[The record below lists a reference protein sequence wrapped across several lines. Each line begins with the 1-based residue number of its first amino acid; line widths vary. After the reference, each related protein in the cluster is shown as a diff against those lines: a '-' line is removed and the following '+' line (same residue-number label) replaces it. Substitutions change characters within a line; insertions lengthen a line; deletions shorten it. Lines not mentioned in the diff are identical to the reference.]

1 MSGYTV
7 KQVAKLSGVSVR
19 ALHHYD
25 ELGLLKP
32 AHVGENGYRYYGRD
46 ELLRLQQIL
55 FHKEL
60 GLSLGE
66 VRQVLDAPGFDRAT
80 ALRAH
85 REKLADDVK
94 RYRRLMQTIDQTLA
108 ALEGARQMDDK
119 DLYMGFAP
127 EKQADYE
134 AWLVDRYGD
143 DAKEKIA
150 QSKAGMKAWSAGDFG
165 GFKQDGEAIEQAF
178 AKALTDGLPA
188 DSAATQALA
197 GRWCA
202 WIEKAWSRRPTREA
216 FVGLGRM
223 YGEHPDFQARYEA
236 MAPGLT
242 EYLAEAMRVF
252 AEREL

>member
-1 MSGYTV
+1 MGGYTV

-19 ALHHYD
+19 TLHHYD
-25 ELGLLKP
+25 DLGLLKP
-32 AHVGENGYRYYGRD
+32 ASVGDNGYRYYGRD

-60 GLSLGE
+60 GLSLE
-66 VRQVLDAPGFDRAT
+66 QVRQVLDAPGFDRAS

-85 REKLADDVK
+85 REKLAADVK
-94 RYRRLMQTIDQTLA
+94 RYRSLMTTIDRTLA
-108 ALEGARQMDDK
+108 ALEGDRTMDDK

-150 QSKAGMKAWSAGDFG
+150 QSKARMKGWSAGDFS
-165 GFKQDGEAIEQAF
+165 GFKDDGAAIEAGF
-178 AKALTDGLPA
+178 AKALTGGLPVGGE
-188 DSAATQALA
+188 AAQALA
-197 GRWCA
+197 GRWCG
-202 WIEKAWSRRPTREA
+202 WIERAWGRKPTRDA
-216 FVGLGRM
+216 FIGLGRM

-236 MAPGLT
+236 MAPGMT
-242 EYLAEAMRVF
+242 EYLAEAMRVY